1 MLRIK
6 SLTRV
11 NLQASI
17 MRQSILFL
25 ALVTALGGCTAEN
38 SAEYIV
44 CESTY
49 ALCTTAPC
57 EPIAGQEG
65 TVSCACEVKTGYSL
79 GEKPCQAERDT
90 AEGKEI
96 KSRYFPIKSY
106 AICANDRPWANCLDS
121 PCIVDPSDPSKATC
135 ACPVE
140 KDQGP
145 YVVVTETYDASTC
158 TTSMWSSATVVDA
171 NQVTD
176 YLKTSSELKP
186 FEVQVV
192 NPE

>member
-1 MLRIK
+1 
-6 SLTRV
+6 
-11 NLQASI
+11 

-25 ALVTALGGCTAEN
+25 ALVTVLGGCTAEN
-38 SAEYIV
+38 AAEYIV

-121 PCIVDPSDPSKATC
+121 PCIVSESNPAKAAC
-135 ACPVE
+135 ACPVV
-140 KDQGP
+140 KNQGP
-145 YVVVTETYDASTC
+145 YVMVTETYDASTC
-158 TTSMWSSATVVDA
+158 TTGLWSSATVAGA

-176 YLKTSSELKP
+176 FLKTSSELKP
-186 FEVQVV
+186 FEVRVV

>member
-1 MLRIK
+1 
-6 SLTRV
+6 
-11 NLQASI
+11 
-17 MRQSILFL
+17 MRQSIFFL
-25 ALVTALGGCTAEN
+25 ALVTVLGGCTAEN
-38 SAEYIV
+38 AAEYIV

-90 AEGKEI
+90 AEGKKI

-121 PCIVDPSDPSKATC
+121 PCIVSESNPAKAAC
-135 ACPVE
+135 ACPVV
-140 KDQGP
+140 KNQGP
-145 YVVVTETYDASTC
+145 YVMVTETYDASTC
-158 TTSMWSSATVVDA
+158 TTGLWSSATVAGA

-176 YLKTSSELKP
+176 FLKTSSELKP
-186 FEVQVV
+186 FEVRVV

>member
-1 MLRIK
+1 
-6 SLTRV
+6 
-11 NLQASI
+11 
-17 MRQSILFL
+17 MRQSIFFL
-25 ALVTALGGCTAEN
+25 ALVTVLGGCTAEN
-38 SAEYIV
+38 AAEYIV

-121 PCIVDPSDPSKATC
+121 PCIVSESNPAKAAC
-135 ACPVE
+135 ACPVV
-140 KDQGP
+140 KNQGP
-145 YVVVTETYDASTC
+145 YVMVTETYDASTC
-158 TTSMWSSATVVDA
+158 TTGLWSSATVAGA

-176 YLKTSSELKP
+176 FLKTSSELKP
-186 FEVQVV
+186 FEVRVV